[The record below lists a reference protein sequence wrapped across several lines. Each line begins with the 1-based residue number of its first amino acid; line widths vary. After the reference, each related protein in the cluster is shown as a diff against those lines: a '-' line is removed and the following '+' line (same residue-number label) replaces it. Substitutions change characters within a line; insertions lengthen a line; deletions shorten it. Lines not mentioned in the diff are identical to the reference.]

1 MDQNPEHRDFSSLL
15 LSQFVATSK
24 RFEASIGVGIVIF
37 ELRSLASGRSLFFL
51 AFSGRARN
59 EVSFFC
65 GSAAC
70 ILIVGLN

>member
-37 ELRSLASGRSLFFL
+37 ELRSLASGRSLFFWP
-51 AFSGRARN
+51 FRAGLGTKFL
-59 EVSFFC
+59 FFAVPPPAY
-65 GSAAC
+65 S
-70 ILIVGLN
+70 